1 MKRNNERKRGNPKT
15 SSLSLT
21 EEYQLHTLANGIRI
35 AHKQVPYTQIA
46 HCGIMLDIGSRD
58 ELPHQQGLA
67 HFWEHMAF
75 KGTEK
80 RSSYHIINR
89 LENVGGELNAYTTKE
104 KICFHASVLDD
115 HFDKAMDLLA
125 DITFHSIFPEKQIE
139 RERNV
144 ILEEM
149 SMYLDSP
156 EDAIQDDFDQL
167 VFPDHAL
174 GNNILGTAE
183 TVNSFGKEQL
193 YQFINDNIDTEQI
206 VVSSVS
212 RLPFSKVIRVAEKY
226 LGDVPHRKTSRI
238 RKAPELYSPLQQ
250 QKERSMSQA
259 QCAMG
264 QPAYALLDDRRLP
277 FFMLVNLLGGPG
289 MNSRFNLSLREKYG
303 FVYSIEGNYTPYLD
317 TGFMGIFFGTEQKQ
331 LNKSI
336 SLIHKELKR
345 VREVPLSVLQLHQT
359 KVQLM
364 GQLAMS
370 EESNQSFMLT
380 MGKSILDTGK
390 LDSLEE
396 IFKEIREV
404 DAGLMQDLA
413 NEMFDES
420 QLSHLTFVPEPDEDE

>member
-1 MKRNNERKRGNPKT
+1 MKRNNVRKRGNPKST
-15 SSLSLT
+15 SLSLT

-58 ELPHQQGLA
+58 ELPDQQGLA

-104 KICFHASVLDD
+104 KICFHASVLDE

-149 SMYLDSP
+149 SMYVDSP

-167 VFPDHAL
+167 VFDNHAL
-174 GNNILGTAE
+174 GKNILGTTE
-183 TVNSFGKEQL
+183 TVNSFGREQL
-193 YQFINDNIDTEQI
+193 FKFINDNIDTERI

-212 RLPFSKVIRVAEKY
+212 RLPFSKVVKTAQKY
-226 LGDVPHRKTSRI
+226 LGDVPSRKTSRV
-238 RKAPELYSPLQQ
+238 RTAPEGYTPVHQ
-250 QKERSMSQA
+250 QKERSILQA
-259 QCAMG
+259 QVAMG
-264 QPAYALLDDRRLP
+264 QPAYGLLDDRRLP

-317 TGFMGIFFGTEQKQ
+317 TGFMGIFFGTEKKQ
-331 LNKSI
+331 LAKSI
-336 SLIHKELKR
+336 SLINKELKR
-345 VREVPLSVLQLHQT
+345 IREVPLTVLQLHQT

-370 EESNQSFMLT
+370 EESNMSFML
-380 MGKSILDTGK
+380 MMAKSLLDTGRV
-390 LDSLEE
+390 DSLSE
-396 IFKEIREV
+396 IFAEIELITS
-404 DAGLMQDLA
+404 AQLQEISQ
-413 NEMFDES
+413 EMFDERNFS
-420 QLSHLTFVPEPDEDE
+420 YLTFLPEE

>member
-1 MKRNNERKRGNPKT
+1 MKRNNIRKSGNPK
-15 SSLSLT
+15 SASLSLT
-21 EEYQLHTLANGIRI
+21 EDYQLHTLPNGIRI

-58 ELPHQQGLA
+58 ELPFQQGLA

-80 RSSYHIINR
+80 RSSFHIINR

-104 KICFHASVLDD
+104 KICFHASVLDA
-115 HFDKAMDLLA
+115 HFDKALELLA
-125 DITFHSIFPEKQIE
+125 DITFHSVFPEKQIE
-139 RERNV
+139 REKNV

-149 SMYLDSP
+149 SMYVDSP

-167 VFPDHAL
+167 VFAGHSL
-174 GNNILGTAE
+174 GSNILGTAE
-183 TVNSFGKEQL
+183 TVNSFDKEHL
-193 YQFINDNIDTEQI
+193 SKFINDNIDTERI

-226 LGDVPHRKTSRI
+226 LGDIPPRKTSRQ
-238 RKAPELYSPLQQ
+238 RTAPGIYTPIIQ
-250 QKERSMSQA
+250 QKERSISQA

-264 QPAYALLDDRRLP
+264 QPAYALLDDRRLA
-277 FFMLVNLLGGPG
+277 FFMLINLLGGPG

-317 TGFMGIFFGTEQKQ
+317 TGFMGIFFGTEPKQ
-331 LNKSI
+331 LAKSI
-336 SLIHKELKR
+336 SLINKELKK
-345 VREVPLSVLQLHQT
+345 VREVPLSTLQLHQT

-370 EESNQSFMLT
+370 EESNMSFML
-380 MGKSILDTGK
+380 MMAKSLLDTGK
-390 LDSLEE
+390 VDSLAE
-396 IFKEIREV
+396 IFAEIH
-404 DAGLMQDLA
+404 DITSTQLQDIA
-413 NEMFDES
+413 QEMFNPENFS
-420 QLSHLTFVPEPDEDE
+420 YLTFLPE

>member
-1 MKRNNERKRGNPKT
+1 MKRNYMRKLVNTEKP
-15 SSLSLT
+15 SLVIKD
-21 EEYQLHTLANGIRI
+21 EYQLHTLSNGIRI
-35 AHKQVPYTQIA
+35 AHKQVPHTQIA

-80 RSSYHIINR
+80 RSSFHIINR

-104 KICFHASVLDD
+104 KICFHASVLDA

-125 DITFHSIFPEKQIE
+125 DITFHSVFPDKQIE

-149 SMYLDSP
+149 SMYVDSP

-167 VFPDHAL
+167 VFPGHAL

-183 TVNSFGKEQL
+183 TVNSFGRKQL
-193 YQFINDNIDTEQI
+193 FEFIDGNIDTERI

-212 RLPFSKVIRVAEKY
+212 RLPFSKVVKVAEKY
-226 LGDVPHRKTSRI
+226 LGSIPHRTTSRI
-238 RKAPELYSPLQQ
+238 RSAPGMYAPVIQE
-250 QKERSMSQA
+250 KVRSISQA

-264 QPAYALLDDRRLP
+264 QPAYALADEKRLP

-289 MNSRFNLSLREKYG
+289 MNSRFNLSLREKNG

-317 TGFMGIFFGTEQKQ
+317 TGFMGVFFGTEPRQ
-331 LNKSI
+331 LAKSI
-336 SLIHKELKR
+336 SLINKELRKI
-345 VREVPLSVLQLHQT
+345 REVPLSTIQLRQT

-370 EESNQSFMLT
+370 EESNMSFML
-380 MGKSILDTGK
+380 MMAKSLLDTGK
-390 LDSLEE
+390 VDTLPEIFAEIEE
-396 IFKEIREV
+396 ITSRQ
-404 DAGLMQDLA
+404 LQDIA
-413 NEMFDES
+413 QEMFNEQNFS
-420 QLSHLTFVPEPDEDE
+420 YLTFLPE

>member
-1 MKRNNERKRGNPKT
+1 MRKLVNTETPPLVTK
-15 SSLSLT
+15 
-21 EEYQLHTLANGIRI
+21 EEYQLHTLSNGIRI

-80 RSSYHIINR
+80 RSSFHIINR

-125 DITFHSIFPEKQIE
+125 DITFHSVFPDKQIE

-149 SMYLDSP
+149 SMYVDSP

-174 GNNILGTAE
+174 GNNILGTAD
-183 TVNSFGKEQL
+183 TVNSFGRSEL
-193 YQFINDNIDTEQI
+193 FEFINQNIDTEKI
-206 VVSSVS
+206 VVASVS
-212 RLPFSKVIRVAEKY
+212 RLPFSRVVRVAEKY
-226 LGDVPHRKTSRI
+226 LGSVPHRTTSRI
-238 RKAPELYSPLQQ
+238 RSAPGIYTPIIQ
-250 QKERSMSQA
+250 QKERSISQA

-264 QPAYALLDDRRLP
+264 QPAYALADDKRLP

-317 TGFMGIFFGTEQKQ
+317 TGFMGIFFGTEHKQ
-331 LNKSI
+331 LAKSI
-336 SLIHKELKR
+336 SLIHKELRKI
-345 VREVPLSVLQLHQT
+345 REVPLSTIQLRQT

-370 EESNQSFMLT
+370 EESNMSFML
-380 MGKSILDTGK
+380 MMAKSLLDTGK
-390 LDSLEE
+390 VDTLPE
-396 IFKEIREV
+396 IFAEIDEITSTQ
-404 DAGLMQDLA
+404 LQDIA
-413 NEMFDES
+413 QEMFNEQNFS
-420 QLSHLTFVPEPDEDE
+420 YLTFLPE

>member
-1 MKRNNERKRGNPKT
+1 MKRNSSGKRL
-15 SSLSLT
+15 SSSASSIVLT
-21 EEYQLHTLANGIRI
+21 EEYQVHTLPNGIRI

-58 ELPHQQGLA
+58 ELPHQQGLV

-75 KGTEK
+75 KGTGK

-104 KICFHASVLDD
+104 KICFHASVLDV
-115 HFDKAMDLLA
+115 HFDKALELLA
-125 DITFHSIFPEKQIE
+125 DITFNSVFPEKQLE

-149 SMYLDSP
+149 SMYIDSP

-167 VFPDHAL
+167 VFPEHAL

-183 TVNSFGKEQL
+183 TVNSFGREEL
-193 YQFINDNIDTEQI
+193 IGFIDQNIDTEHI

-212 RLPFSKVIRVAEKY
+212 RLPFAKVVRIAEKY
-226 LGDVPHRKTSRI
+226 LRDIPSRRSNRLRVPPQIYTPSV
-238 RKAPELYSPLQQ
+238 QQ
-250 QKERSMSQA
+250 RERPITQA

-264 QPAYALLDDRRLP
+264 HPSYALSDAQRLP

-303 FVYSIEGNYTPYLD
+303 FVYAIEANYTPYLD
-317 TGFMGIFFGTEQKQ
+317 TGFLGFFFGTEARQ
-331 LNKSI
+331 LAKSI
-336 SLIHKELKR
+336 SLIKKELKK
-345 VREVPLSVLQLHQT
+345 VREVSLSTTQLHQT

-370 EESNQSFMLT
+370 EESNMNFML
-380 MGKSILDTGK
+380 MMAKSLLDTDK
-390 LDSLEE
+390 VDSLPE
-396 IFKEIREV
+396 IFAEIEGITARQ
-404 DAGLMQDLA
+404 LQDIA
-413 NEMFDES
+413 QEMFNEDDFS
-420 QLSHLTFVPEPDEDE
+420 YLTFLPE

>member
-1 MKRNNERKRGNPKT
+1 MKRNNIRKRGNPKST
-15 SSLSLT
+15 SLTLT
-21 EEYQLHTLANGIRI
+21 EEYQIHTLANGIRI
-35 AHKQVPYTQIA
+35 AHKQVPHTQIA

-115 HFDKAMDLLA
+115 HFEKALELLA
-125 DITFHSIFPEKQIE
+125 DITFHSVFPDKQIE

-149 SMYLDSP
+149 SMYVDSP

-183 TVNSFGKEQL
+183 TVNSFGREQL
-193 YQFINDNIDTEQI
+193 YEFINENIDTERI

-212 RLPFSKVIRVAEKY
+212 RLPFSKIVKVAEKY
-226 LGDVPHRKTSRI
+226 LGDIPHKSTTRQRIAPLAYVPVN
-238 RKAPELYSPLQQ
+238 Q
-250 QKERSMSQA
+250 QKERSIQQA

-264 QPAYALLDDRRLP
+264 QPAYSLLDDRRLP
-277 FFMLVNLLGGPG
+277 FFMLVNLMGGPG
-289 MNSRFNLSLREKYG
+289 MNSKFNLSLREKYG

-336 SLIHKELKR
+336 ALIHKELKKI
-345 VREVPLSVLQLHQT
+345 REVPLSVLQLHQT

-370 EESNQSFMLT
+370 EESNMSFML
-380 MGKSILDTGK
+380 MMAKSLLDTGRV
-390 LDSLEE
+390 DSLPE
-396 IFKEIREV
+396 IFTEIEQITSLQLQEI
-404 DAGLMQDLA
+404 AQDMF
-413 NEMFDES
+413 NEQNFS
-420 QLSHLTFVPEPDEDE
+420 YLTFLPEE

>member
-1 MKRNNERKRGNPKT
+1 MKRN
-15 SSLSLT
+15 SLSKRIITKPASIILT
-21 EEYQLHTLANGIRI
+21 EEYQVHTLSNGIRI

-80 RSSYHIINR
+80 RRSFHIINR

-104 KICFHASVLDD
+104 KICFHASVLDA
-115 HFDKAMDLLA
+115 HFEKALDLLS
-125 DITFHSIFPEKQIE
+125 DIAFHSIFPEKQLE
-139 RERNV
+139 KERNV

-149 SMYLDSP
+149 SMYVDSP

-167 VFPDHAL
+167 VFPNHSL
-174 GNNILGTAE
+174 GSNILGTIE
-183 TVNSFGKEQL
+183 TVNSFGRDEL
-193 YQFINDNIDTEQI
+193 FEFINQNIDTENI

-212 RLPFSKVIRVAEKY
+212 RLPFSKVIKLSEKY
-226 LGDVPHRKTSRI
+226 LGEIAPRKTTRV
-238 RKAPELYSPLQQ
+238 RNAPSDYIPIIQQ
-250 QKERSMSQA
+250 RERAITQA

-264 QPAYALLDDRRLP
+264 HPAYALSDDKRLP

-303 FVYSIEGNYTPYLD
+303 FVYSIEANYTPYLD
-317 TGFMGIFFGTEQKQ
+317 TGFLGFFFGTEHKQ
-331 LNKSI
+331 LAKSI
-336 SLIHKELKR
+336 SLIKKELKR
-345 VREVPLSVLQLHQT
+345 LREMPLSTTQLHQT

-370 EESNQSFMLT
+370 EESNMNFML
-380 MGKSILDTGK
+380 MMAKSILDTGRV
-390 LDSLEE
+390 DSLPEIFEE
-396 IFKEIREV
+396 IELV
-404 DAGLMQDLA
+404 TSSQLQDIA
-413 NEMFDES
+413 NEMFNENDFS
-420 QLSHLTFVPEPDEDE
+420 YLTFLPE

>member
-1 MKRNNERKRGNPKT
+1 MKRNYMRKLVNTETPPLAT
-15 SSLSLT
+15 N
-21 EEYQLHTLANGIRI
+21 EEYQLHTLSNGIRV

-58 ELPHQQGLA
+58 ELAHQQGLA

-115 HFDKAMDLLA
+115 HFEKALDLLA
-125 DITFHSIFPEKQIE
+125 DITFHSVFPERQIE

-149 SMYLDSP
+149 SMYVDSP

-183 TVNSFGKEQL
+183 TVNSFGKKQL
-193 YQFINDNIDTEQI
+193 LEFINENIDTERI

-226 LGDVPHRKTSRI
+226 LGAIPHRTTSRI
-238 RKAPELYSPLQQ
+238 RTAPGNYTPIIQ
-250 QKERSMSQA
+250 QKERAISQA

-264 QPAYALLDDRRLP
+264 QPAYALANDKRLP
-277 FFMLVNLLGGPG
+277 FFMLTNLLGGPG

-317 TGFMGIFFGTEQKQ
+317 TGFMGIFFGTEPKQ

-336 SLIHKELKR
+336 SLINKELRKI
-345 VREVPLSVLQLHQT
+345 REVPLSTIQLRQT

-370 EESNQSFMLT
+370 EESNMSFML
-380 MGKSILDTGK
+380 MMAKSLLDTGK
-390 LDSLEE
+390 VDSLPEIFAEIEE
-396 IFKEIREV
+396 ITSAQLQEI
-404 DAGLMQDLA
+404 AQ
-413 NEMFDES
+413 EMFNEQS
-420 QLSHLTFVPEPDEDE
+420 FSYLTFLPE

>member
-1 MKRNNERKRGNPKT
+1 MKRNNIRKSGNPKAT
-15 SSLSLT
+15 SLLLT
-21 EEYQLHTLANGIRI
+21 EDYQLHTLSNGIRI

-46 HCGIMLDIGSRD
+46 HCGIMIDIGSRD

-80 RSSYHIINR
+80 RSSLNIINR

-115 HFDKAMDLLA
+115 HFEKAIDLLA
-125 DITFHSIFPEKQIE
+125 DITFHSVFPDKHIE
-139 RERNV
+139 REKNV

-149 SMYLDSP
+149 SMYVDSP

-167 VFPDHAL
+167 VFANHPL
-174 GNNILGTAE
+174 GSNILGTAE
-183 TVNSFGKEQL
+183 TVNSFDRDQL
-193 YQFINDNIDTEQI
+193 FQFINDNMDTERI

-226 LGDVPHRKTSRI
+226 LGDIPKRTALRE
-238 RKAPELYSPLQQ
+238 RKAPGIYTPVSE
-250 QKERSMSQA
+250 QKERSISQA

-264 QPAYALLDDRRLP
+264 QPSYALLDEKRLP

-317 TGFMGIFFGTEQKQ
+317 TGFMGIFFGTEPKQ
-331 LNKSI
+331 LTKSI
-336 SLIHKELKR
+336 SLINKELKK
-345 VREVPLSVLQLHQT
+345 VREVPLTTLQLHMT

-370 EESNQSFMLT
+370 EESNMSFML
-380 MGKSILDTGK
+380 MMAKSLLDTGK
-390 LDSLEE
+390 VDSLPE
-396 IFKEIREV
+396 IFSEIQ
-404 DAGLMQDLA
+404 AITSAQLQDIA
-413 NEMFDES
+413 QEMFNPDNFS
-420 QLSHLTFVPEPDEDE
+420 YLTFLPD

>member
-1 MKRNNERKRGNPKT
+1 MKRNNMHKRATTEAP
-15 SSLSLT
+15 SLALT
-21 EEYQLHTLANGIRI
+21 EEYKLHTLANGIRI

-46 HCGIMLDIGSRD
+46 HVGIMLDIGSRD
-58 ELPHQQGLA
+58 EHPHQQGLA

-115 HFDKAMDLLA
+115 HFDKAVDLLA
-125 DITFHSIFPEKQIE
+125 DIAFHSVFPDKQIE

-149 SMYLDSP
+149 SMYIDSP

-167 VFPDHAL
+167 VFADHAL
-174 GNNILGTAE
+174 GSNILGTTE
-183 TVNSFGKEQL
+183 TVNSFGRDDL
-193 YQFINDNIDTEQI
+193 FQFINENMDTERI
-206 VVSSVS
+206 VISSVS

-226 LGDVPHRKTSRI
+226 LGNIAHQRTNRI
-238 RKAPELYSPLQQ
+238 RKAPTNYSPLIQE
-250 QKERSMSQA
+250 KERAITQA

-264 QPAYALLDDRRLP
+264 QPAYALADEKRLP

-303 FVYSIEGNYTPYLD
+303 FVYSIEANYTPYLD
-317 TGFMGIFFGTEQKQ
+317 TGFLGIFFGTEQKQ
-331 LNKSI
+331 LARSI
-336 SLIHKELKR
+336 SLINKELKR
-345 VREVPLSVLQLHQT
+345 IREVPLTTLQLHQT

-370 EESNQSFMLT
+370 EESNMSFML
-380 MGKSILDTGK
+380 MMAKSLLDTGRV
-390 LDSLEE
+390 DSLPE
-396 IFKEIREV
+396 IFSEIQAISSV
-404 DAGLMQDLA
+404 QLQDIA
-413 NEMFDES
+413 QEMFNPEHFS
-420 QLSHLTFVPEPDEDE
+420 YLTFIPE